1 MPANVTPAEQLM
13 IDQLLTKQVTVKRGQ
28 YLQSEGQP
36 FSEVYVVKAG
46 AFKAETCDQS
56 TISIRAFFMPGEFLG
71 LDAIA
76 PKQYLHSFKA
86 LENSTV
92 CAMSYQ
98 DLLNLMQKIPTLQ
111 EHFIQIMSR
120 AISMRSAR
128 LLHHHTAQERLM
140 LFFKRM
146 SDYNQSR
153 GFCTTEFNLPMS
165 RKDLANYLDLA
176 TETISRL
183 FAQLV
188 DKGLIEVDHKRV
200 KVL

>member
-1 MPANVTPAEQLM
+1 MYLDQTALACSENKNKVICDHCALKSLCMPANVTPAEQLM

-71 LDAIA
+71 LDAIV
-76 PKQYLHSFKA
+76 PKQYLPSFKA

-98 DLLNLMQKIPTLQ
+98 DLLNLMQKYHSL
-111 EHFIQIMSR
+111 
-120 AISMRSAR
+120 
-128 LLHHHTAQERLM
+128 
-140 LFFKRM
+140 
-146 SDYNQSR
+146 
-153 GFCTTEFNLPMS
+153 
-165 RKDLANYLDLA
+165 
-176 TETISRL
+176 
-183 FAQLV
+183 
-188 DKGLIEVDHKRV
+188 
-200 KVL
+200 